1 MEYIYEIYR
10 EKSFSKAAQKLFI
23 SQPSLSATVK
33 RVERELELPLFNRST
48 NPVSLTEAGKRY
60 IEAAEKIMAVENE
73 LREQL
78 AELSERSSGRLNI
91 GSSMFFCSYVL
102 PNIVEE
108 FRGCHPDITV
118 TLSEGGSSVIADRL
132 RNGEADFMLETEAL
146 DKNVFESVVWKREK
160 LVMIVPAS
168 CKINESLKKYRYT
181 FEELKAETDSKP
193 VKPAV
198 SAAAFANEQFLFL
211 KNGHDSYKRGM
222 SICREAGFK
231 PSVSMYLEQMMTAYY
246 LVCEGKGVAFV
257 RDTIL
262 SCLAPTDKIYFYRID
277 SEKSE
282 RSIYL
287 SYKKSGALTQVQRD
301 FIEFMT
307 AKT

>member
-1 MEYIYEIYR
+1 MLRDMEYIYEVYR

-108 FRGCHPDITV
+108 FRGRHPDITV

-160 LVMIVPAS
+160 LVMIVPAG
-168 CKINESLKKYRYT
+168 CKINESLKK
-181 FEELKAETDSKP
+181 
-193 VKPAV
+193 
-198 SAAAFANEQFLFL
+198 
-211 KNGHDSYKRGM
+211 
-222 SICREAGFK
+222 
-231 PSVSMYLEQMMTAYY
+231 
-246 LVCEGKGVAFV
+246 
-257 RDTIL
+257 
-262 SCLAPTDKIYFYRID
+262 
-277 SEKSE
+277 
-282 RSIYL
+282 
-287 SYKKSGALTQVQRD
+287 
-301 FIEFMT
+301 
-307 AKT
+307 